1 MDSVSSAAMD
11 MVGAIGFLSGQVGQP
26 SSFKE
31 EEIRAI
37 TRSLDCE
44 DRAAEDLSD

>member
-31 EEIRAI
+31 EIRAI